1 MKLSESQQSKIY
13 GAMYEEIMKIRIS
26 IRLAETKHNVLSPSK
41 IDDILSKM
49 PSLALDEILKA

>member
-1 MKLSESQQSKIY
+1 
-13 GAMYEEIMKIRIS
+13 MYEEIMKIRIS